1 MKYKYNQNPS
11 KKPKKYTKIKTKKA
25 QDIISGAGA
34 RRDKKLRDAE
44 KKALGIK

>member
-1 MKYKYNQNPS
+1 MKNYS
-11 KKPKKYTKIKTKKA
+11 KKSTKKQTKRKPKWYARKA
-25 QDIISGAGA
+25 QDLMTGAGP